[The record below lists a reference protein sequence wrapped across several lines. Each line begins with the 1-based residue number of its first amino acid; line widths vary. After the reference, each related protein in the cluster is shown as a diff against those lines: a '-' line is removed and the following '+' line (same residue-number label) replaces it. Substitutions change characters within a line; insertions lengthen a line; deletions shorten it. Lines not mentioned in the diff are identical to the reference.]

1 MKTLRT
7 AAVIARRPSESM
19 LILHTALL
27 AALRSCSSGM
37 PTASLSLPPCVLMI
51 FTYSCGTD
59 EAPCSTIGNPGSFF
73 SISARMSKRSSGGTR
88 MPSALRVHCSG
99 LNLLAPCDVVRDLRS
114 YLVFDAGQY
123 AQLAFDRH
131 VVLVSILDD
140 LFREGYV
147 LIVGERRTVDH
158 HRREAHV
165 DAALAQFERI
175 AVVEVQRNRNTLA
188 AVELLGIL
196 HGALCHVAQQRLVGV
211 FAGAGRHLQDNGRI
225 GLDAR
230 RNDRLQLLHVVE
242 VECRNGITALD
253 GLGEHLAR
261 IHQSEFF
268 VRYHNR

>member
-1 MKTLRT
+1 M
-7 AAVIARRPSESM
+7 
-19 LILHTALL
+19 
-27 AALRSCSSGM
+27 
-37 PTASLSLPPCVLMI
+37 
-51 FTYSCGTD
+51 
-59 EAPCSTIGNPGSFF
+59 GNPGSFF
-73 SISARMSKRSSGGTR
+73 SISARMSKRDGQRVDAG
-88 MPSALRVHCSG
+88 LRHEIDHLFG
-99 LNLLAPCDVVRDLRS
+99 LGVVRDLRS